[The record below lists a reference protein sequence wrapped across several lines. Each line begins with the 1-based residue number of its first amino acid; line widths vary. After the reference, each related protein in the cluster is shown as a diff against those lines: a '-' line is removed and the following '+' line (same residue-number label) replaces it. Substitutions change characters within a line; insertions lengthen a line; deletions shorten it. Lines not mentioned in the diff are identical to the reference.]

1 MRKFLLFLA
10 AFFLLANGVFSA
22 QAEVDMD
29 LMQTVEDLNKSLASN
44 VATKNANGSKSDAKE
59 LEQLFTTVE
68 TYFANKG
75 GAEDAVELARKS
87 RLLAAAIS
95 KAVSEGNYEAATNHA
110 TDLSRACRSCH
121 TFYKK
126 S

>member
-1 MRKFLLFLA
+1 MRKFLIFFA
-10 AFFLLANGVFSA
+10 AFFVLTSVVFSA
-22 QAEVDMD
+22 QVEVDMD

-75 GAEDAVELARKS
+75 GADDAVELAHKS
-87 RLLAAAIS
+87 RELAAAIS
-95 KAVSEGNYEAATNHA
+95 KAVSEGNYDAATNHA
-110 TDLSRACRSCH
+110 TDLSRTCRTCH